1 MTTVATFTDT
11 YLPTVNGVTYTVRR
25 WLECWN
31 RDFGRMDVVFPAAA
45 GYDPIGREHPVRSL
59 PFPFY
64 EGYRL
69 GFPTGLPSLPTLD
82 IVHAHTPFSI
92 GLRALGLA
100 RNTNTPFVASY
111 HTPASEYA
119 RYLLPGPLSA
129 FGSLLRRAATA
140 YERRFYDRAT
150 LVLTPSQSA
159 RQHLRETVGVSSPI
173 RVISNG
179 VDTDRFRPVDGSAFR
194 DRYDLTGP
202 LIGYTGRHGH
212 EKALPELLAAVDWLA
227 SDGER
232 ERRDR
237 GLDGLTLVLSG
248 DGPARPALEAQ
259 AARTDANVRF
269 LGFLERHELPAF
281 YAALDVFSFPSPVE
295 TQGLVA
301 LEAAACGTPTVAANA
316 GALSETVID
325 GVTGYHYP
333 PGEPRAFAR
342 AIERALADRERLA
355 QNCLERR
362 EHHRTER
369 TLETV
374 RKIYSRLSAE
384 TGL

>member
-11 YLPTVNGVTYTVRR
+11 YLPTVNGVTYTVSR

-31 RDFGRMDVVFPAAA
+31 RDFGRMDVVFPEAA
-45 GYDPIGREHPVRSL
+45 GYDPTGREHPVRSL

-64 EGYRL
+64 DGYRL
-69 GFPTGLPSLPTLD
+69 GFPAGLPSLPTLD
-82 IVHAHTPFSI
+82 IVHAHTPFAI

-129 FGSLLRRAATA
+129 CRSVLRRAATA

-150 LVLTPSQSA
+150 LVLTPSHSA
-159 RQHLRETVGVSSPI
+159 RRHLRETVGVSSPV

-179 VDTDRFRPVDGSAFR
+179 VDTDRFRPVDSSAFR

-212 EKALPELLAAVDWLA
+212 EKALPELLSAVDWLV
-227 SDGER
+227 SD
-232 ERRDR
+232 RDF
-237 GLDGLTLVLSG
+237 TLVLSG
-248 DGPARPALEAQ
+248 DGPARQALEAQ
-259 AARTDANVRF
+259 AARIDADVRF
-269 LGFLERHELPAF
+269 LGFLERHELPAL
-281 YAALDVFSFPSPVE
+281 YSALDVFAFPSPVE

-301 LEAAACGTPTVAANA
+301 LEAAACGTPTVAADA

-325 GVTGYHYP
+325 DITGYHYP
-333 PGEPRAFAR
+333 PGEPRAFGE

-355 QNCLERR
+355 RNCLERR

-374 RKIYSRLSAE
+374 RQVYSRLSAE